1 MKNEN
6 WKIHPLAEMF
16 PMMSEE
22 ELDELASDIKTNGLR
37 HPIVR
42 DKDDQIIDGRNR
54 LEACKRARIEPEF
67 ILLEDG
73 KDPVAFIISENV
85 TRRHLTKGQ
94 RAMLAAKAKKSQDG
108 SSGTNAFSG
117 SSGTIRQFEEQ
128 LKVSHTGIAKALV
141 ILQFA
146 PDLEPL
152 IMSGAMPLNEGYEK
166 ARERQIDANSDE
178 ALMFKLKRDAP
189 DLANE
194 VAEEKLSLID
204 AIKALEERNEQR
216 RRRCRSVA
224 GSLDNI
230 LIFTGAIS
238 ASTPESMIEEL
249 KKYLEPESF
258 TANLKEANSETFKR
272 AIKVLS
278 GLTKDWKK

>member
-1 MKNEN
+1 MKDEN
-6 WKIHPLAEMF
+6 WKIHPLADLF

-22 ELDELASDIKTNGLR
+22 ELDELASDIKTNGLQ

-42 DKDDQIIDGRNR
+42 DKNNNIIDGRNR
-54 LEACKRARIEPEF
+54 LEACRRAEIKPEF
-67 ILLEDG
+67 TILEDG

-94 RAMLAAKAKKSQDG
+94 RAMLAAKGRQLGFSETKKNLG
-108 SSGTNAFSG
+108 FSK
-117 SSGTIRQFEEQ
+117 TTLREIEEQ
-128 LKVSHTGIAKALV
+128 INIAHSHIAYALV
-141 ILQFA
+141 ILDFA
-146 PDLEPL
+146 PDLEVAV
-152 IMSGAMPLNEGYEK
+152 MSGSMTLNEAYK
-166 ARERQIDANSDE
+166 QAKERQIDANSDE
-178 ALMFKLKRDAP
+178 ALMFRLKRDAP
-189 DLANE
+189 DLAEE
-194 VAEEKLSLID
+194 VTEEKLTLGNG
-204 AIKALEERNEQR
+204 IKALEERIEQR

-238 ASTPESMIEEL
+238 ASTPESMIAEL
-249 KKYLEPESF
+249 KEYLEPESF

>member
-1 MKNEN
+1 MKDEN

-22 ELDELASDIKTNGLR
+22 ELDELASDIKANGLR

-73 KDPVAFIISENV
+73 KDPVAFIISENI

-94 RAMLAAKAKKSQDG
+94 RAMFAAKGRRLLNKHENERLFNKQSFRELEEKIKI
-108 SSGTNAFSG
+108 SYSFIAFASVVL
-117 SSGTIRQFEEQ
+117 E
-128 LKVSHTGIAKALV
+128 
-141 ILQFA
+141 FA
-146 PDLEPL
+146 PDLEGAV
-152 IMSGAMPLNEGYEK
+152 MSGAKTLNEAYEE
-166 ARERQIDANSDE
+166 ARSRQIDANSDE
-178 ALMFKLKRDAP
+178 ALMFRLKRDAP
-189 DLANE
+189 DLAEE
-194 VAEEKLSLID
+194 VTEEKLTLGNG
-204 AIKALEERNEQR
+204 IKALEERIEQR

-238 ASTPESMIEEL
+238 ASTPESMIAEL
-249 KKYLEPESF
+249 KEYLEPESF

-272 AIKVLS
+272 AIKVLN